1 MSNVAWYQQRV
12 LITTLKQKQIKFC
25 TLFYKVWNF
34 HRCQIISAFIDIIKC
49 YLELFEKYSLFR
61 AQMGDVKNKYSS
73 FCLISIV
80 QILPYISSTLT
91 CLQYFLGKKNQR
103 TDTLFTITEVL
114 PTLSTMCASYTLI
127 QLNEWYFQ
135 TGHWSIART
144 NMFSSFN
151 GLIQE
156 AQDHLF
162 QKPASVYLLC
172 SDPYTFLSTCTQALW
187 ITPLESHHHSNSMS
201 PSDVVYTPHLAAQS
215 IMMAGSS
222 RELISPG
229 QCSSTIPRS
238 LFICDTKIPVLS
250 PIHQF

>member
-1 MSNVAWYQQRV
+1 MLFRIVWELFFIQGSNGGCEEQVFKFLSYLHCASLAIYFLDPNLSAVFPQEKKSTYWYAFHHYRSVAYAFHHVCFIYPNSVKRV
-12 LITTLKQKQIKFC
+12 VLSDRTLK
-25 TLFYKVWNF
+25 
-34 HRCQIISAFIDIIKC
+34 HRRS
-49 YLELFEKYSLFR
+49 
-61 AQMGDVKNKYSS
+61 
-73 FCLISIV
+73 
-80 QILPYISSTLT
+80 
-91 CLQYFLGKKNQR
+91 
-103 TDTLFTITEVL
+103 
-114 PTLSTMCASYTLI
+114 
-127 QLNEWYFQ
+127 
-135 TGHWSIART
+135 

-187 ITPLESHHHSNSMS
+187 ITPLESHHHSNSVS

-215 IMMAGSS
+215 IVMAGSS